1 MKRSE
6 ILIIGA
12 GIVGC
17 SAAYFLAK
25 ENKKVMVVDKSYPCN
40 EASGVNAGGLEL
52 LQQPPKS
59 LPLHKL
65 SAELWNWFQNE
76 ENIDVGYHRTGGLYC
91 ILREEDLHMLD
102 EQAER
107 FAKNGLPVERLT
119 RQQVF
124 EKVPY
129 MCGDVIAANFSPN
142 SGYSNPLKAGV
153 NILKAARKLGVEFM
167 DHQVIDRV
175 EPAPDGNGYVA
186 YAQDEAFQADK
197 VLITCGIRSP
207 KLLEPLGVHIDLEE
221 RHNMITVTE
230 KAPHFIDYTI
240 TTPTLTMKQT
250 AEGSILIGGGREGY
264 GDLQRDD
271 TRKDVSING
280 LCFNVREAQQVVP
293 SLKKLSILRSW
304 SGFEG
309 FTPERLPY
317 IGQAEKHPGIYYA
330 VTGFC
335 GYAIGPAAAV
345 HAIRCMNGEEYFR
358 VEDARDA
365 V

>member
-1 MKRSE
+1 MKQAE
-6 ILIIGA
+6 YLIIGA

-25 ENKKVMVVDKSYPCN
+25 ENKKVMIVDRTYPCN

-52 LQQPPKS
+52 LQQPPLS

-65 SAELWNWFQNE
+65 SAELWDQFQNQE
-76 ENIDVGYHRTGGLYC
+76 GIDVGYHRTGGLFC
-91 ILREEDLHMLD
+91 ILREEDLHLLD
-102 EQAER
+102 EQEER
-107 FAKNGLPVERLT
+107 FALNGLPVERLT
-119 RQQVF
+119 KEQVH

-129 MCGDVIAANFSPN
+129 ICDNVIAANFSPM

-153 NILKAARKLGVEFM
+153 NILMAAKKLGAEFM
-167 DHQVIDRV
+167 DHQIITRI
-175 EPAPDGNGYVA
+175 EPAEDKTGYYVYSEHEVFRA
-186 YAQDEAFQADK
+186 GK

-207 KLLEPLGVHIDLEE
+207 RLLDPLGVHIELEE
-221 RHNMITVTE
+221 KHNMITVTE

-250 AEGSILIGGGREGY
+250 AEGSFLIGGGREGY
-264 GDLQRDD
+264 GDLA
-271 TRKDVSING
+271 TSERKDVSING
-280 LCFNVREAQQVVP
+280 LCFNVREAQDIIP
-293 SLKKLSILRSW
+293 SISKLNILRSW

-317 IGQAEKHPGIYYA
+317 IGEVESHPGIYYA

-335 GYAIGPAAAV
+335 GYAIGPAAAA
-345 HAIRCMNGEEYFR
+345 HLIKCIKGEEYFI
-358 VEDARDA
+358 VHG
-365 V
+365 

>member
-1 MKRSE
+1 MKATDY
-6 ILIIGA
+6 LIIGA

-25 ENKKVMVVDKSYPCN
+25 ENKKVTIVDRTYPCN

-59 LPLHKL
+59 LPLHVL
-65 SAELWNWFQNE
+65 SAKLWNQFQNE
-76 ENIDVGYHRTGGLYC
+76 DGIDVGYHRTGGLYC
-91 ILREEDLHMLD
+91 ILKEEDLHMLD

-107 FAKNGLPVERLT
+107 FAKNGLPVERLNKE
-119 RQQVF
+119 QIK

-129 MCGDVIAANFSPN
+129 ICDNVIAANFSPM

-153 NILKAARKLGVEFM
+153 AVLMAAKKLGAEFY
-167 DHQVIDRV
+167 DHQLIQKI
-175 EPAPDGNGYVA
+175 EPAADGKGYVA
-186 YAQDEAFQADK
+186 YSNNEEFHAKKILVAS
-197 VLITCGIRSP
+197 GIRSP
-207 KLLEPLGVHIDLEE
+207 RLLDPLGIHIELEE

-240 TTPTLTMKQT
+240 TTPTMTMKQT

-264 GDLQRDD
+264 GDLA
-271 TRKDVSING
+271 TSERKDVSIEG
-280 LCFNVREAQQVVP
+280 LCFNVREAQNIIP
-293 SLKKLSILRSW
+293 SMKKLNILRSW

-317 IGQAEKHPGIYYA
+317 IGEVEKYPGVYYA

-335 GYAIGPAAAV
+335 GYCIGPAVAA
-345 HAIRCMNGEEYFR
+345 HAIKCMNGEDYFK
-358 VEDARDA
+358 VSEA
-365 V
+365 

>member
-1 MKRSE
+1 MKQTE
-6 ILIIGA
+6 YLIIGA

-25 ENKKVMVVDKSYPCN
+25 DNKKVMIVDRTYPCN

-59 LPLHKL
+59 LPLHVRA
-65 SAELWNWFQNE
+65 AELWDEFQNKDG
-76 ENIDVGYHRTGGLYC
+76 IDVGYHRTGGLYC
-91 ILREEDLHMLD
+91 ILKEEDLHMLD

-107 FAKNGLPVERLT
+107 FAMNGLPVERLNKE
-119 RQQVF
+119 QIK

-129 MCGDVIAANFSPN
+129 ICDNVIAANFSPM

-153 NILKAARKLGVEFM
+153 AVLMAAKKLGAEFM
-167 DHQVIDRV
+167 DHQLITKI
-175 EPAPDGNGYVA
+175 EPAADGDGYVA
-186 YAQDEAFQADK
+186 YSENEEFHAKKILVAS
-197 VLITCGIRSP
+197 GIRSP
-207 KLLEPLGVHIDLEE
+207 KLLDPLGVHIELEE
-221 RHNMITVTE
+221 KHNMITVTE

-264 GDLQRDD
+264 GDLA
-271 TRKDVSING
+271 TSERKDVSING
-280 LCFNVREAQQVVP
+280 LCFNVREAQDIIP
-293 SLKKLSILRSW
+293 SVKKLNILRSW

-317 IGQAEKHPGIYYA
+317 IGEAEQYPGVYYA

-335 GYAIGPAAAV
+335 GYCIGPAVADHV
-345 HAIRCMNGEEYFR
+345 IRCMNGEDYFK
-358 VEDARDA
+358 VKEA
-365 V
+365 